1 MTYRGEFRIPIE
13 GTNPIFAKV
22 CQNPLKLKNFS
33 LVKAAHQSFF
43 HVYPP
48 LLGILYVLSEVN
60 VTFVESPFF
69 VFPIYFGKITFLLCM
84 SMTYRQIDTLS

>member
-1 MTYRGEFRIPIE
+1 MTYRGEFRIPFE

-22 CQNPLKLKNFS
+22 YQNPLKLKNFS
-33 LVKAAHQSFF
+33 LVKAFFF

-84 SMTYRQIDTLS
+84 FMTYRQIDTLS